1 MTASTMSSL
10 TALRS
15 ISVVLGPSAI
25 STLFDKVGDGGGVCS
40 RASAGGAS
48 GWERF
53 RRLLGCDSV
62 DSVDVAEERGE
73 AEEELEERCDF
84 EGEVELEAEIAAAR
98 AASRAAC
105 VTGI

>member
-15 ISVVLGPSAI
+15 ISVVLGLSAI
-25 STLFDKVGDGGGVCS
+25 STLFVRVGDGGGVCS

-48 GWERF
+48 GCERF

-62 DSVDVAEERGE
+62 DSVDVVEERGE

-84 EGEVELEAEIAAAR
+84 DGEVAVDVEIAAAR